1 MNSNG
6 KQSQPSKRDGR
17 LKTQIENDFQNTAI
31 EEVLAVFEDKRLVKV
46 ISYSTDRIEAVKTIF
61 NRARDL
67 ERESK
72 RVTLARAEPD
82 MSQYDP
88 LNKLW
93 KACGF
98 CGAVDITHESGSDS
112 KEYQACFTCRY
123 FLNDD
128 GTTTRMKR

>member
-31 EEVLAVFEDKRLVKV
+31 DEVLAVFEDKRLVKV

-67 ERESK
+67 ERETK
-72 RVTLARAEPD
+72 RVTLSREQPD
-82 MSQYDP
+82 MAQWDA

-93 KACGF
+93 KACPH
-98 CGAVDITHESGSDS
+98 CGLVDINYTKDGKD
-112 KEYQACFTCRY
+112 YQACFTCGHW
-123 FLNDD
+123 LNDD
-128 GTTTRMKR
+128 GMTKRMKRG